1 MSGRPLYKM
10 PSYETQTGKRG
21 TFLTAGAV
29 FKSREGWEQ
38 LKGRTNLVQVR
49 LWVLSMAQDKME
61 TQQTSSFEK
70 GINFPDL
77 SPFLPVSAHIYT
89 LIWRT
94 TGSCM
99 IFPDLSYSTVIA
111 TQKPQHYQ
119 SSQVP
124 CPWSM
129 IRTGHLFFHP
139 QTLPPSLLL
148 TAAAP
153 GEIQFHRVSTKTL
166 VSYK

>member
-1 MSGRPLYKM
+1 MS
-10 PSYETQTGKRG
+10 SYETQTGKRG
-21 TFLTAGAV
+21 TFLTAEAV
-29 FKSREGWEQ
+29 FKSREGWKQ
-38 LKGRTNLVQVR
+38 LKGRTNLALVR

-77 SPFLPVSAHIYT
+77 SPFLPVSAHIYM
-89 LIWRT
+89 LIRWT

-99 IFPDLSYSTVIA
+99 IIPDLSYGTVIA

-129 IRTGHLFFHP
+129 ISTGHLFFHP